1 MKLMKEI
8 FGRIWAVW
16 GIISFAITF
25 LIIFIPS
32 MLTYLVPDPK
42 GSALF
47 IKIARLW
54 MNVWLRLV
62 GCPVKVKGKNN
73 FAKGTAYIVTCN
85 HNSLMDV
92 PLSSPYI
99 PGANKTIAKKSFARI
114 PLFGWF
120 YSKGSVLVD
129 RNSDASRR
137 KSFEDMKKVLKQG
150 MHMCIYPEGT
160 RNRTNEP
167 LKKFYDGA
175 FKLAVE
181 TKTPVIPTLIFNTKK
196 ALPANKAFY
205 FLPHK
210 LEMHF
215 LEPVAAEGNTVEQ
228 LKEKVFLIMKD
239 HYSSV
244 MSDPYSYR
252 ERGEN

>member
-1 MKLMKEI
+1 MKLIKDI
-8 FGRIWAVW
+8 FGRIWALW
-16 GIISFAITF
+16 GIISFVITF
-25 LIIFIPS
+25 LIVFIPS

-42 GSALF
+42 GSVVF

-54 MNVWLRLV
+54 MNVWLTLV
-62 GCPVKVKGKNN
+62 GCPVTLKGKNN
-73 FAKGTAYIVTCN
+73 FAKGTPYIVTCN

-92 PLSSPYI
+92 PLTSPYI
-99 PGANKTIAKKSFARI
+99 PGANKTIAKKSFAKI

-137 KSFEDMKKVLKQG
+137 KSFEDMKQVLKQG
-150 MHMCIYPEGT
+150 IHMCIYPEGT

-181 TKTPVIPTLIFNTKK
+181 TKTAIIPTLIFNTKK
-196 ALPANKAFY
+196 TLPPNKPFY

-215 LEPVAAEGNTVEQ
+215 LEPVVPDNNTVEQ
-228 LKEKVFLIMKD
+228 LKEKVFVIMTEYYAR
-239 HYSSV
+239 H
-244 MSDPYSYR
+244 
-252 ERGEN
+252 NH

>member
-1 MKLMKEI
+1 MKIFKNI
-8 FGRIWAVW
+8 FGRIWAMW

-32 MLTYLVPDPK
+32 MLTYLLPDPK
-42 GSALF
+42 GSVVF
-47 IKIARLW
+47 IRIARVW
-54 MNVWLRLV
+54 MNAWLLLV
-62 GCPVKVKGKNN
+62 GCPVKVTGKNK

-92 PLSSPYI
+92 PLSSPFI
-99 PGANKTIAKKSFARI
+99 PGANKTIAKKSFAKI

-137 KSFEDMKKVLKQG
+137 KSFDDMKKVLRQG

-181 TKTPVIPTLIFNTKK
+181 TKTAIIPALIFNTKK
-196 ALPANKAFY
+196 ALPANKSFY

-215 LEPVAAEGNTVEQ
+215 LEPVAPGINTVDQ
-228 LKEKVFLIMKD
+228 LKEKVFTIMKD
-239 HYSSV
+239 YYSRV
-244 MSDPYSYR
+244 KSD
-252 ERGEN
+252 